1 MNVTAVLAWRNL
13 WRHKR
18 RTWLTVG
25 AMVFCNT
32 LLVFLIS
39 LQLGSYQMMIDNTL
53 SAFSGHIQIQHS
65 DYNEEQKM
73 HQSVPTVVQ
82 LANAVRTALGS
93 EANVA
98 ARGVAFAL
106 ASSEERSFGI
116 QLAGVQPKFESQVST
131 FPGLISEGR
140 YLGDSHAP
148 EIVIGTILA
157 QNLKVTVGDELT
169 FIGSGLDG
177 SFAAGVATVVGIV
190 NTGFAEVD
198 RAVAEVPL
206 AWFQE
211 VFAMGEAGHSV
222 VVRLP
227 SLEAVESAVAGL
239 QNVVAGDPVFAG
251 AGLSV
256 LDWNILEPGLQQAI
270 KSDMVSAWFMYAV
283 LILLVAF
290 SVLNTQ
296 LMSVL
301 ERTREFGVML
311 ALGTR
316 PATLAKLVG
325 LETFVMSCLGM
336 GLGVLLGGL
345 LSFYLSHAGFY
356 YPGMEEMAQKF
367 NLPDRM
373 YPQVSL
379 LSLLWGP
386 AIVFL
391 GAMLAAIYPATRLF
405 GLRPVAAM
413 RAV

>member
-25 AMVFCNT
+25 AMIFCNT

-53 SAFSGHIQIQHS
+53 GAFSGHIQIQHS
-65 DYNEEQKM
+65 NYNDEQKI
-73 HQSVPTVVQ
+73 HQSVPNVVQ
-82 LANAVRTALGS
+82 LAQQVRSELGLES
-93 EANVA
+93 VA
-98 ARGVAFAL
+98 ARGIAFAL

-116 QLAGVQPKFESQVST
+116 QLAGVQPDFESRVST
-131 FPGLISEGR
+131 FPGLVKQGR
-140 YLGDSHAP
+140 YLSDPDAA
-148 EIVIGTILA
+148 EIVIGAVLA

-169 FIGSGLDG
+169 FLGSGLDG

-190 NTGFAEVD
+190 ETGFAQVD

-206 AWFQE
+206 GWFQD
-211 VFAMGEAGHSV
+211 VFTMGAAGHSV

-227 SLEAVESAVAGL
+227 NLDLVDSSAAALRELLAEQGGLAVEDLA
-239 QNVVAGDPVFAG
+239 
-251 AGLSV
+251 V

-270 KSDMVSAWFMYAV
+270 KSDMTSAWFMYAV

-316 PATLAKLVG
+316 PAQLARLVG
-325 LETFVMSCLGM
+325 LETFVMSVLG
-336 GLGVLLGGL
+336 LAIGVLLGGL
-345 LSFYLSHAGFY
+345 LSLYLSYAGFY
-356 YPGMEEMAQKF
+356 YPGMEEMAAKF

-373 YPQVSL
+373 YPQVSI

-386 AIVFL
+386 VTVFV

-405 GLRPVAAM
+405 SLHPVAAM